1 MVGQSLLFF
10 VSSPD
15 DLLHGRN
22 DLQFEIKI
30 IDRMRVILKDF
41 QRFSEFSVIF
51 LNFFNLY

>member
-51 LNFFNLY
+51 LNFFNVF